1 MLKHSL
7 LAAAVAAAFA
17 APMASA
23 ADSKELKEIRAQIRQ
38 MKDSYEARLQ
48 ALEQRL
54 EKAQAATADAQ
65 AQTKALAA
73 SVAAAPAASAAGAA
87 NAGNVAS
94 GGVGAPLASPGNTA
108 ATMPAA
114 TGSPASAAGS
124 AAPASNLF
132 NPNISMILGG
142 TMQNLSQDPGQYRLQ
157 GFVPSGGEGGP
168 GTRGFSL
175 GESELTMAANIDPQF
190 AGQLTFALGADNTV
204 EVEEAFVQTRA
215 MSNGLNL
222 KAGRFLSA
230 LGYMNG
236 QHAHTWDFVDAPLA
250 YQAFLGGQYK
260 PDGVQAKWL
269 APLDQYLEVG
279 VELGNGSAFPGTARN
294 KNGNG
299 ATTVFAHLGDDIG
312 DSASYRVG
320 LSHLRTGAHERAFE
334 DGGLNNAFSGKS
346 RTWVADGIFKWAPN
360 GNPTRTNFK
369 LQGEYFRRH
378 ESGLLAVDSGGEN
391 AASGSYASTQSG
403 WYLQSVYQFKPNWR
417 AGLRYDRLSSGSQ
430 RIGLVDDGTVSL
442 ASLPILEAYTPS
454 RSSVMFDYSPSEF
467 SRLRLQLA
475 RDKSR
480 PGVTDNQVFL
490 QYIMSLGTHAAH
502 AF

>member
-54 EKAQAATADAQ
+54 EKAQVATAEAQ

-73 SVAAAPAASAAGAA
+73 SVAAAPVAPGAGST

-94 GGVGAPLASPGNTA
+94 GADAPLASAGNTA

-114 TGSPASAAGS
+114 TASPASAGGA

-168 GTRGFSL
+168 GSRGFSL

-204 EVEEAFVQTRA
+204 SVEEAFVQTRA

-334 DGGLNNAFSGKS
+334 DGGLNNAFSGNS

-360 GNPTRTNFK
+360 GNPTQTNFK

-378 ESGLLAVDSGGEN
+378 ESGQLAVDSGGEN

-480 PGVTDNQVFL
+480 PGVTDNQIFL